1 MESELGNLLPL
12 LKSVAALFIILDPIG
27 LIPVYMAVTQTYSPE
42 QRLSV
47 LSRATLVALVLIL
60 VFTFA
65 GAAVLRFFGISVND
79 FRIAGGILLLV
90 IALRIVG
97 EAHYGILDGGSG
109 IVPLAVP
116 LLVGPGA
123 ITTTIVLSD
132 AYGVWITV
140 AAVFICFIV
149 MFVMFRYVNLLFK
162 LLGRTGSDV
171 VAKLM
176 GMLLAAIAVQFIR
189 QGIQDIFHP

>member
-1 MESELGNLLPL
+1 MENLVPL
-12 LKSVAALFIILDPIG
+12 LKACAALFIILDPIG
-27 LIPVYMAVTQTYSPE
+27 LIPVYMAVTQTYSPK
-42 QRLSV
+42 QRLAV
-47 LSRATLVALVLIL
+47 LSRATLVALILIL
-60 VFTFA
+60 IFTFA

-90 IALRIVG
+90 IALKIVG
-97 EAHYGILDGGSG
+97 EAHYGLPEGGSG

-132 AYGVWITV
+132 SYGLWITFT
-140 AAVFICFIV
+140 AVLICFAA
-149 MFVMFRYVNLLFK
+149 MFVMYRYVNFLFK
-162 LLGRTGSDV
+162 ILGRTGSDV
-171 VAKLM
+171 VARLM

-189 QGIQDIFHP
+189 QGIQQVFHL